1 MKAIPK
7 YVHNWKNIY
16 IQTLEIHNLINSLTS
31 NRFELRIL
39 YLQMKRRLLL
49 NLKMSHHRICNEQ
62 KITIE
67 NIINV
72 MKEDI

>member
-7 YVHNWKNIY
+7 YVHNWKSIY

-39 YLQMKRRLLL
+39 YL
-49 NLKMSHHRICNEQ
+49 
-62 KITIE
+62 
-67 NIINV
+67 
-72 MKEDI
+72 